1 MASTG
6 AGYDLSPTTFS
17 PDGRIF
23 QVEYA
28 TKAVENSGTVVGIR
42 CADGVVLGVEKV
54 MLSKMLLPSSNRRVA
69 AVAPHAGVAQAGS
82 TADGRQVVARARD
95 ECDSYDDTYGIEIP
109 PSVLAQRLAEYVHYF
124 TIHGALRPFGASTM
138 IAAYD
143 ARKKTHELYVL
154 EPTGVCLR
162 YFGAA
167 LGKGRQSAKSE
178 IEKLDLT
185 KLTCREALKEI
196 AKMIY
201 TTHDDAK
208 DKPFILEFA
217 WLCEETEWKYG
228 LVPQDL
234 IDEADAWAKKELE
247 SDDEDDD
254 GDEEMAS

>member
-28 TKAVENSGTVVGIR
+28 TKAVENAGTVVGIR
-42 CADGVVLGVEKV
+42 CKDGVVLGVEKV

-69 AVAPHAGVAQAGS
+69 TVASHAGVAQAGLA
-82 TADGRQVVARARD
+82 ADGRQVVARARD
-95 ECDSYDDTYGIEIP
+95 EADNYEEVYGMKIP
-109 PSVLAQRLAEYVHYF
+109 PQVLAQRLSEYVHYF
-124 TIHGALRPFGASTM
+124 TIHGALRPFGTSTM

-143 ARKKTHELYVL
+143 ECERTHQLYVL

-185 KLTCREALKEI
+185 QLTCRDALKEL

-201 TTHDDAK
+201 TCYDESK
-208 DKPFILEFA
+208 DKPFILEMS
-217 WLCEETEWKYG
+217 WLCEETGWKYQ

-234 IDEADAWAKKELE
+234 IDGAEAWAKKELE
-247 SDDEDDD
+247 DDD
-254 GDEEMAS
+254 DDDDDDEEMAS

>member
-1 MASTG
+1 
-6 AGYDLSPTTFS
+6 
-17 PDGRIF
+17 
-23 QVEYA
+23 
-28 TKAVENSGTVVGIR
+28 
-42 CADGVVLGVEKV
+42 
-54 MLSKMLLPSSNRRVA
+54 
-69 AVAPHAGVAQAGS
+69 
-82 TADGRQVVARARD
+82 
-95 ECDSYDDTYGIEIP
+95 
-109 PSVLAQRLAEYVHYF
+109 
-124 TIHGALRPFGASTM
+124 M
-138 IAAYD
+138 IAGYD

-217 WLCEETEWKYG
+217 WLCKETDWKYG
-228 LVPQDL
+228 LVPQPL

-247 SDDEDDD
+247 SDDEEE
-254 GDEEMAS
+254 DEEMAN

>member
-28 TKAVENSGTVVGIR
+28 TKAVENSGTVIGIR
-42 CADGVVLGVEKV
+42 CADGVVVGVEKV

-69 AVAPHAGVAQAGS
+69 TVAPHCGVAQAGLA
-82 TADGRQVVARARD
+82 ADGRQVVARAR
-95 ECDSYDDTYGIEIP
+95 EEADSYEDTFGIPIP
-109 PSVLAQRLAEYVHYF
+109 PKVLAQRLGEYVHYF
-124 TIHGALRPFGASTM
+124 TIHGALRPFGAATM
-138 IAAYD
+138 VAAYD
-143 ARKKTHELYVL
+143 DREKTHQLYVL
-154 EPTGVCLR
+154 EPNGVCLR

-185 KLTCREALKEI
+185 KLTCKEAIKQI

-201 TTHDDAK
+201 TTHDESK
-208 DKPFILEFA
+208 DKPFLLEFA
-217 WLCEETEWKYG
+217 WLCEETNWTYQ
-228 LVPQDL
+228 LVSQDL
-234 IDEADAWAKKELE
+234 VDEADAWAKKELE
-247 SDDEDDD
+247 DDD
-254 GDEEMAS
+254 DDDDDEEMAS